1 MINNLTNNKLKGGAG
16 DNTPSDKI
24 NPNQLSLGVQIEMEH
39 SNDPEIAKEI
49 AMDHLTEDPEYYTK
63 LIKAGLA
70 KEFQPSCSSGFG
82 DPDQS
87 FNDPARLGN
96 SVTATPGNNIVGT
109 IGHTPDGHTD
119 GRNSDPIVNKTVDI
133 ELQERRKKRIENILK
148 RMREGSIGN
157 GVDRN
162 PIQVF
167 DGPSPAEASPE
178 GLGTFGSGYDFVGY
192 AETKDYSMKQARLTE
207 IIKKIA
213 RQQLAEQEGADMAPE
228 METPETPE
236 DSDAGEA
243 PETPEGPEPE
253 EPEKAPEGGDEITI
267 TLDRETA
274 QKLMSILTQ
283 QLETG
288 DSAPT
293 QSDDQLPPADS
304 EVETGGDQTMPTTG
318 APMPTDGGDEGSDE
332 ESIGEITYEQSEAI
346 DETKKKWMQ
355 KAFDPKNKGKLH
367 KQLGVPAGKKI
378 PGGKLAAAAKKGGK
392 TGKRA
397 KLAMIVNKFKKKK

>member
-1 MINNLTNNKLKGGAG
+1 MINNLTNNKLKGGSG
-16 DNTPSDKI
+16 DNTPSDKV

-82 DPDQS
+82 DPDQG
-87 FNDPARLGN
+87 FNDPARLGH

-109 IGHTPDGHTD
+109 MGHTPDGHTD
-119 GRNSDPIVNKTVDI
+119 GRNSDPIINKTVDI

-148 RMREGSIGN
+148 RMREGSIEN

-167 DGPSPAEASPE
+167 DGPSPTEASPE

-192 AETKDYSMKQARLTE
+192 AETKEYSMKQARLTE
-207 IIKKIA
+207 IIKKLA
-213 RQQLAEQEGADMAPE
+213 RQQLAEQEGAEQAPE

-243 PETPEGPEPE
+243 PETPEGPEGEEGPEPE
-253 EPEKAPEGGDEITI
+253 EAPEGGGEGEVTL

-274 QKLMSILTQ
+274 QKLMDLLTQ
-283 QLETG
+283 QLQGGELPADGETE
-288 DSAPT
+288 T
-293 QSDDQLPPADS
+293 DDQLPPADS
-304 EVETGGDQTMPTTG
+304 EIGTGGDQTMPTTG
-318 APMPTDGGDEGSDE
+318 APMPTNGGDEGSDE

-346 DETKKKWMQ
+346 GKTKKKWMQ
-355 KAFDPKNKGKLH
+355 KAFDPKNKGKLN
-367 KQLGVPAGKKI
+367 KQSEKKTS
-378 PGGKLAAAAKKGGK
+378 GGKKGGK
-392 TGKRA
+392 SAKQA
-397 KLAMIVNKFKKKK
+397 KLAMIVNRFKKKK